1 MAQDATYDQV
11 AAGRPEARKPSIW
24 SALPSFQKSW
34 PGLLAMAVIGVINY
48 YLLKWLEKKDRIED

>member
-1 MAQDATYDQV
+1 MAQDVTYDQV

-34 PGLLAMAVIGVINY
+34 PGLLAMTLIAVACGLPGV
-48 YLLKWLEKKDRIED
+48 DFPFHH